1 VGEPKK
7 NVHARR
13 KGEQDT
19 RTKNMRESCQKLK
32 TVGELQ
38 RLETAPQPP
47 LANGRENHGIFAQ
60 PETLACR
67 HSDEMTH
74 KISCTNIN
82 VRDIKRHNKS

>member
-7 NVHARR
+7 YVHARR

-38 RLETAPQPP
+38 RRETAP
-47 LANGRENHGIFAQ
+47 
-60 PETLACR
+60 
-67 HSDEMTH
+67 
-74 KISCTNIN
+74 
-82 VRDIKRHNKS
+82 